1 MAKKAQDLSK
11 NKGQG
16 RPGSASDKKVAGKS
30 ISKLRKEIVLPV
42 EPDRNYHCC
51 ACGLQTNDAIKF
63 SPSNSV
69 IYAGNNHRLPICRT
83 CTNDMFMVFLQDYGD
98 HRDVYRRICMLWDIY
113 YDDTIADTANK
124 EADNKHKMTKY
135 IGKLSLPKYV
145 NKTYADTIKEDILR
159 REDSSF
165 SGLTPSVDELITK
178 EIQDFWGEGFSTE
191 DYQFLQKTYENWTNQ
206 VTCSTPSEKA
216 LMKRICFNELQT
228 HKALVTGDSTYKLTE
243 ELNKILNSANLQPK
257 QNKTE
262 SLSDT
267 HTLGTMIKKW
277 EDEEGKPIPEP
288 LPEFKDV
295 DGIKKYLSVWF
306 YGHLC
311 KMIGRKN
318 KWSKL
323 YEDEISQYTV
333 NKPEYNSEDED
344 IDYETIFGVE
354 E

>member
-1 MAKKAQDLSK
+1 MAKKAQDLTG
-11 NKGQG
+11 KGNRG
-16 RPGSASDKKVAGKS
+16 RPKKIIGDS
-30 ISKLRKEIVLPV
+30 ISKRKEEMTIPV
-42 EPDRNYHCC
+42 QADRNYHCC
-51 ACGLQTNDAIKF
+51 ACGIQSNDSVRF
-63 SPSNSV
+63 PPSNS
-69 IYAGNNHRLPICRT
+69 ILYAGNDRHLPICRN
-83 CTNDMFMVFLQDYGD
+83 CLNDLFMVFAKDYD
-98 HRDVYRRICMLWDIY
+98 DYHDVYRRICMLWDIY
-113 YDDTIADTANK
+113 YDDSLADFAFK
-124 EADNKHKMTKY
+124 ESNSNTKMTKY
-135 IGKLSLPKYV
+135 ISKVNIPRLSS
-145 NKTYADTIKEDILR
+145 KTYADTIKEDIKK

-165 SGLTPSVDELITK
+165 TGLSPSVDQAVKKKVIA
-178 EIQDFWGEGFSTE
+178 FWGEGFSAD
-191 DYQFLQKTYENWTNQ
+191 DYKILQESYENWTNQ
-206 VTCSTPSEKA
+206 VVCTTPSEKA

-228 HKALVTGDSTYKLTE
+228 HKALVNGESTYKLTD

-277 EDEEGKPIPEP
+277 EDEEGQPIPEP

-323 YEDEISQYTV
+323 YDDEVQKYTV
-333 NKPEYNSEDED
+333 NKPEYNSEDDD
-344 IDYETIFGVE
+344 IDYEAIFGAE